1 MDELVQMVVLQSG
14 THRHCIVAF
23 VLVAHARSQRTV
35 IILTMS
41 PWSYMCLRS
50 SSTFWLKT
58 RCVLANTQSCPDSA
72 LQIEAAKKDRNKA
85 IASKEEYKAR
95 CRKVLA

>member
-1 MDELVQMVVLQSG
+1 MELHVSK
-14 THRHCIVAF
+14 
-23 VLVAHARSQRTV
+23 
-35 IILTMS
+35 IIEHFLAEDQV
-41 PWSYMCLRS
+41 
-50 SSTFWLKT
+50 
-58 RCVLANTQSCPDSA
+58 VLANTQSCPDSA